1 MRQYIIFIFIFLF
14 SFNSFGELLSEDE
27 VRQLETEDNEI
38 CLARGTDPN
47 TEFGIVYY
55 WDCRKQLINERIR
68 KARDY
73 KGKNKFYIT
82 ELKRIKKV
90 IDNVTSKLESN
101 FQTKLDYYDGVDDY
115 KIELRGNDKYYY
127 NLLTFLNYD
136 YPFLSINTKR
146 EIKNIIETRKKMYDI
161 KKEDETRQNLEKFP
175 QCIKYDIKTEE
186 FKKCINF
193 YLAVEECK
201 KVVTQKMI
209 DRDVK
214 NKFDCKQQSV
224 NKYPDYMALYN
235 SEYQDLKNEKLDE
248 FNIDR
253 DKIAERE
260 KRLAELN
267 NLMSGPRLSKTQL
280 IELRKFEEKK
290 CLMDKEL
297 ENNLFKLTIGNE
309 CENMLKEGMK

>member
-1 MRQYIIFIFIFLF
+1 MRKYIILLFLLF
-14 SFNSFGELLSEDE
+14 SFNSFAKLLSEEE
-27 VRQLETEDNEI
+27 VRKLETEDNEI
-38 CLARGTDPN
+38 CLARGIN
-47 TEFGIVYY
+47 NKTEFGIVYY
-55 WDCRKQLINERIR
+55 WDCRKQLIDERI
-68 KARDY
+68 KNARDF
-73 KGKNKFYIT
+73 KGKNKFYIA

-90 IDNVTSKLESN
+90 INNVTSRLESE
-101 FQTKLDYYDGVDDY
+101 FQTKLDYYEGPKDY
-115 KIELRGNDKYYY
+115 KAELRGDDKYYY
-127 NLLTFLNYD
+127 NLLTFLNYN
-136 YPFLSINTKR
+136 YPILDINTKR
-146 EIKNIIETRKKMYDI
+146 EIENIIETRKALTEI
-161 KKEDETRQNLEKFP
+161 EKEDTIRKNLEKYP

-193 YLAVEECK
+193 YLSVEECK
-201 KVVTQKMI
+201 IIVIKKMEE
-209 DRDVK
+209 RDIN
-214 NKFDCKQQSV
+214 NKFECKQKSIE
-224 NKYPDYMALYN
+224 KYPDHMALYN

-297 ENNLFKLTIGNE
+297 ENNLFKLTVGNE
-309 CENMLKEGMK
+309 CENMLKEGIK